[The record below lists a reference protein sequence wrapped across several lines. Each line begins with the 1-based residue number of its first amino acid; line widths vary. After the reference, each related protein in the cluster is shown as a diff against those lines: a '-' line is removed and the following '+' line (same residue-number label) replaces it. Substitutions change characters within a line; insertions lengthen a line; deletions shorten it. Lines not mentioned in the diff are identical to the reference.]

1 MTSQDTVNRLLAHF
15 SEALRINPPLSLN
28 PTGVCAFDYGDEISI
43 SIEVPE
49 QSTQLYLI
57 GTVCARPP
65 EQGAQL
71 LELYERLL
79 KLNLFSSELRGASV
93 AIDPHTDDM
102 LLCYQHPV
110 TALDE
115 TAFYNLLTQF
125 TQTVEALR
133 VKLGQPATAAPISE
147 PAALDSARF
156 FSQRA

>member
-15 SEALRINPPLSLN
+15 SEAIHINPPLSLN
-28 PTGVCAFDYGDEISI
+28 PTGVCAFGYGDEISI
-43 SIEVPE
+43 AIEVPE
-49 QSTQLYLI
+49 QSPQLYLI
-57 GTVCARPP
+57 GTVCSRPP
-65 EQGAQL
+65 ERGTQL

-79 KLNLFSSELRGASV
+79 KLNLFSGELRGANV
-93 AIDPHTDDM
+93 AIDPNTEDI

-110 TALDE
+110 TAIDE

-133 VKLGQPATAAPISE
+133 AKLGQSVAAAPIGE